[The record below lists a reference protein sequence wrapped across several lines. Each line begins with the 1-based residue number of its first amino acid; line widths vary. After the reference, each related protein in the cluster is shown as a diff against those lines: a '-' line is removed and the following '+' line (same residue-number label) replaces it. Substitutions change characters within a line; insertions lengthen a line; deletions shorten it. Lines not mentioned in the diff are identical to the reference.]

1 VADFDA
7 DIAPAS
13 LEPPTAEGTYTT
25 RIRSIHELLERDKM
39 REKDGFPRKI
49 RIGKLVK
56 PTRGGKEKFVVIP
69 TTVEEKFYHDQVPS
83 PTGEDNTTGGT
94 GKEEEG
100 DILGERPVRP
110 EEGAGEGE
118 AGQGEGESHELE
130 SSAYDLGKILTET
143 FELPNLKD
151 KGKKSSLTRYTY
163 DLTDKNRGFGQLL
176 DKKATMRRIL
186 ETNISLGNVPDVQD
200 IDTTRFLI
208 SPKDKVYRILSRDID
223 YESQALVFFIR
234 DYSGS
239 MEGKATELVVSQH
252 VMIYCW
258 LLYQFARQVESR
270 FILHDNEAREVPDF
284 ESYYRLRVAGGTKV
298 ASAYRLVNEIVEKE
312 NLAKDY
318 NIYVFHGTDGDDWDT
333 EGVEAIPEIKQM
345 LTYTNRMGITIAEHA
360 YSAGRHSEV
369 EQYLINSGL
378 LRERADVLRLD
389 VLDEEAEEPRL
400 IEGIKRLIS

>member
-1 VADFDA
+1 VPDF
-7 DIAPAS
+7 APDKNPFAS
-13 LEPPTAEGTYTT
+13 LELPTAEGTYTT

-69 TTVEEKFYHDQVPS
+69 TTVEEKFYHDRVPS
-83 PTGEDNTTGGT
+83 PTDEENATGGT

-130 SSAYDLGKILTET
+130 STAYDLGKILTET
-143 FELPNLKD
+143 
-151 KGKKSSLTRYTY
+151 Y
-163 DLTDKNRGFGQLL
+163 DLTDRNRGFGQLL
-176 DKKATMRRIL
+176 DKKATMRKIL
-186 ETNISLGNVPDVQD
+186 ETNISLGNVPNVTD

-208 SPKDKVYRILSRDID
+208 SPKDKIYRILSRDID

-312 NLAKDY
+312 SLAKDY
-318 NIYVFHGTDGDDWDT
+318 NIYIFHGTDGDDWDT

-360 YSAGRHSEV
+360 YAAGRHSEV
-369 EQYLINSGL
+369 EQYLTTSGL
-378 LRERADVLRLD
+378 LKERADVLRLD

-400 IEGIKRLIS
+400 IEGIKKLIS